1 MIEIFG
7 TNTTPYNRGLMAT
20 MIHARPVSSLE
31 NFVSDECSCV
41 CACDPFQRV
50 FGSNT
55 TSWWKNDITSFLFK
69 RVTSSDTIDMKLY
82 RNGTLIGTL
91 NSTTYGTYYD
101 FGSLTNTDYKGFQ
114 LEWKKVF
121 LTLGYG
127 DYQVK
132 TTIVSLGDTITYESL
147 MYECMEYSDFRANG
161 TVRIETYQNGYIM
174 SSGFDYTGMNWYQS
188 YRIEGVFGDKK
199 PSLEIDNYQNS
210 ARDLTQIQDK
220 ISNLYTL
227 ETKMLPSNLLNA
239 ITYDGLLANRIL
251 ITDFNFCSFE
261 RYKRLEVYPDSI
273 EDFTTFELNPKG
285 TAKFKFTDK
294 RQNIIKRNFY

>member
-7 TNTTPYNRGLMAT
+7 INATPHNRGLMAG
-20 MIHARPVSSLE
+20 MILARPVQSLDSG
-31 NFVSDECSCV
+31 FADVCSCV
-41 CACDPFQRV
+41 CDCEPFQRV

-55 TSWWKNDITSFLFK
+55 TDHWKNDTIPFLFK
-69 RVTSSDTIDMKLY
+69 RITSSDTVTMQLY
-82 RNGTLIGTL
+82 RNGALVGTL
-91 NSTTYGTYYD
+91 NSTTYGLYYD
-101 FGSLTNTDYKGFQ
+101 FGSFPNVDYKGFQ
-114 LEWKKVF
+114 LDFKKVF
-121 LTLGYG
+121 LALGYG
-127 DYQVK
+127 EYYVK
-132 TTIVSLGDTITYESL
+132 TTIVSLGDTIIHESPT
-147 MYECMEYSDFRANG
+147 YECMEYSDERANG
-161 TVRIETYQNGYIM
+161 TVKIETYQNGYIM
-174 SSGFDYTGMNWYQS
+174 SGFDYTGMNWYQS
-188 YRIEGVFGDKK
+188 YRIAGVFGDKK

-210 ARDLTQIQDK
+210 ARDLTQVQDS

-251 ITDFNFCSFE
+251 ITDFNFCSYE

-294 RQNIIKRNFY
+294 RQNIIKRNNP